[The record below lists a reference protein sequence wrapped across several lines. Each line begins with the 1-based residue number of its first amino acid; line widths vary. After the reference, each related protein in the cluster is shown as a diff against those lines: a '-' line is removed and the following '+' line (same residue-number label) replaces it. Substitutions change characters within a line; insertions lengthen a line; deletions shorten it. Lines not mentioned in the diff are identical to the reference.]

1 MAKYPIILVF
11 FLLESVTLSNILRLK
26 KQRKQKSITSK
37 LKDMLNELMVVANF
51 AIVFGVIYKLFELFV
66 CKKERMMLI
75 EKLPSEALSNVKI
88 KIFKSSNGSY
98 TPLRVGCLLMGL
110 GIGLFV
116 AYIIVYG
123 TWVDSYKNGMAKEWM
138 FRDLS
143 GVIFGACVLIGGGM
157 GLVLSYLIEIWRERL
172 NKE

>member
-1 MAKYPIILVF
+1 
-11 FLLESVTLSNILRLK
+11 
-26 KQRKQKSITSK
+26 
-37 LKDMLNELMVVANF
+37 MLNELMVVANF

-75 EKLPSEALSNVKI
+75 EKMPSEALSDVKI

-116 AYIIVYG
+116 AYLIVYG

-157 GLVLSYLIEIWRERL
+157 GLVVSYLIEIWRERL

>member
-1 MAKYPIILVF
+1 
-11 FLLESVTLSNILRLK
+11 
-26 KQRKQKSITSK
+26 
-37 LKDMLNELMVVANF
+37 MLNDLTIVANF

-75 EKLPSEALSNVKI
+75 EKLPAEALSNIKL

-98 TPLRVGCLLMGL
+98 TPLRLGCLLLGV

-116 AYIIVYG
+116 AYIIVFG
-123 TWVDSYKNGMAKEWM
+123 TWTEAYSRGVDGNYM
-138 FRDLS
+138 FRNLS
-143 GVIFGACVLIGGGM
+143 GVIFGACVLIGGGL
-157 GLVLSYLIEIWRERL
+157 GLVVSYLIEIWREKQ

>member
-1 MAKYPIILVF
+1 M
-11 FLLESVTLSNILRLK
+11 
-26 KQRKQKSITSK
+26 
-37 LKDMLNELMVVANF
+37 
-51 AIVFGVIYKLFELFV
+51 
-66 CKKERMMLI
+66 
-75 EKLPSEALSNVKI
+75 EALSNVKI

-98 TPLRVGCLLMGL
+98 MPLRVGCLLMGL

-123 TWVDSYKNGMAKEWM
+123 TWVDSYKSGMAKEWM

-157 GLVLSYLIEIWRERL
+157 GLVMSYLIEIWRERL

>member
-1 MAKYPIILVF
+1 
-11 FLLESVTLSNILRLK
+11 
-26 KQRKQKSITSK
+26 
-37 LKDMLNELMVVANF
+37 MLNELTIVANF

-75 EKLPSEALSNVKI
+75 EKLPPEALSDVRI

-98 TPLRVGCLLMGL
+98 MPLRVGCLLMGL
-110 GIGLFV
+110 GIGLAV
-116 AYIIVYG
+116 AYVIVFG
-123 TWVDSYKNGMAKEWM
+123 TWTGAYSSGMAKEWM

-143 GVIFGACVLIGGGM
+143 GIIFGACVLIGGGL
-157 GLVLSYLIEIWRERL
+157 GLVVSYLIEIWREKQ

>member
-1 MAKYPIILVF
+1 
-11 FLLESVTLSNILRLK
+11 
-26 KQRKQKSITSK
+26 
-37 LKDMLNELMVVANF
+37 MLNDLTIVANF

-75 EKLPSEALSNVKI
+75 EKLPPEALSNIKL

-98 TPLRVGCLLMGL
+98 TPLRLGCLLLGV
-110 GIGLFV
+110 GIGLSI
-116 AYIIVYG
+116 AYFIVFG
-123 TWVDSYKNGMAKEWM
+123 TWTEALSHKVAHEYM

-143 GVIFGACVLIGGGM
+143 GIIFGACVLIGGGL
-157 GLVLSYLIEIWRERL
+157 GLIVSYLIEIWREKQ